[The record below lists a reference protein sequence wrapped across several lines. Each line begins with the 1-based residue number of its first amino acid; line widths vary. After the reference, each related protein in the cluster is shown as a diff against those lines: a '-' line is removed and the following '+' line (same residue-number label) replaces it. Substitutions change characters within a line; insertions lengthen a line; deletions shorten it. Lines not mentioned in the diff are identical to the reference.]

1 MKIKVP
7 LNTCFKIIEHHRQIL
22 EACMWDS
29 NYLKPQISHCKNS
42 DICKD
47 VIGQT
52 LFEVYLN
59 ESVELCRLKRSFSWV
74 SIGNEMC
81 LHGNWRECPFL
92 NEDSIITYVGA
103 LARLYELRSE
113 LCGEPAGRNQNK
125 CSQRIPVYQVQTF
138 PMSCLAYSPHP
149 LPL

>member
-47 VIGQT
+47 AIGQT

-92 NEDSIITYVGA
+92 NEDSIITYIGA
-103 LARLYELRSE
+103 LARLCELRSIKVHQ
-113 LCGEPAGRNQNK
+113 G
-125 CSQRIPVYQVQTF
+125 
-138 PMSCLAYSPHP
+138 PMSSLTKRKNIKIVRNIKKLKHYTNIFQVKF
-149 LPL
+149 